1 MTGFWGV
8 GKSAN
13 SGVEFELEVEIQKKV
28 FDVDKGM
35 PCTSHPNLYDDMK
48 KQWRF
53 EKRDS
58 DKWRVELKFRTLHFL
73 SQFSLDRQNK
83 CADFITLFSRDKS
96 AETS

>member
-1 MTGFWGV
+1 MTGFWG
-8 GKSAN
+8 GRKKCQLG
-13 SGVEFELEVEIQKKV
+13 GVEFELEVEIQKKV

-58 DKWRVELKFRTLHFL
+58 DLHVFVIALVFRYES
-73 SQFSLDRQNK
+73 SQAFP
-83 CADFITLFSRDKS
+83 
-96 AETS
+96 